1 MRKHRQQGVA
11 TVEFAIVGAA
21 LMIMIF
27 GVFEVGRGYYTDS
40 MLNEVTRRAARLASV
55 CQVGDPDIARLA
67 ILNASGDSSESRFVA
82 DLLPTNVLVDY
93 LDGNGAVVGSPADPA
108 NFANINYVRARITGF
123 NFQSVVPFVSGLAS
137 VAMSNHSYVL
147 PRESLGVPRDGALSA
162 C

>member
-1 MRKHRQQGVA
+1 MRKHREQGLA

-27 GVFEVGRGYYTDS
+27 GVFEVGRAYYTHA

-55 CQVGDPDIARLA
+55 CQISDPDIARLA
-67 ILNASGDSSESRFVA
+67 IMNPSGDSSESRFITGLQPA
-82 DLLPTNVLVDY
+82 NVLVDY
-93 LDGNGAVVGSPADPA
+93 LDSNGAVVGDPGA
-108 NFANINYVRARITGF
+108 AGFPLINYVRARITGF
-123 NFQSVVPFVSGLAS
+123 SFQAVVPFVSGLAS
-137 VAMSNHSYVL
+137 LAMSNYAYVL